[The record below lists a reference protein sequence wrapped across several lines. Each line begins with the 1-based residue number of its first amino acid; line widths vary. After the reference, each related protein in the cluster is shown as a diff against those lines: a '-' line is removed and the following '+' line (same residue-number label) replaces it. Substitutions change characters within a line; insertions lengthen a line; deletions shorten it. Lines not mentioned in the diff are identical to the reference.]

1 MSIPRRIGECQNVA
15 PESSTLSGRNK
26 EIERNC
32 MMFSS
37 YSVMEYR
44 VRRVTPLL
52 VESCEGKAFSM
63 HAHASMRHMSSL
75 LLRRDV
81 SLDANGWHLAR
92 FGVYGSRFRDDDVVV
107 VVVAMRCDPPV
118 TPSYHIFL
126 LSFSSSFSVDALS
139 VRSPHH
145 HFRLIFHLINIPQ
158 QFLSFS
164 IHFLHN
170 SASHVFVGLVT
181 YAFDVC
187 SQTEI

>member
-1 MSIPRRIGECQNVA
+1 MSIPRRIGECQDVA

-75 LLRRDV
+75 LLRWDV
-81 SLDANGWHLAR
+81 CLDANGWHLAR
-92 FGVYGSRFRDDDVVV
+92 FGVYGSRFRNDVVI
-107 VVVAMRCDPPV
+107 VVAMSHAIISHF
-118 TPSYHIFL
+118 PSFL
-126 LSFSSSFSVDALS
+126 FVK
-139 VRSPHH
+139 
-145 HFRLIFHLINIPQ
+145 
-158 QFLSFS
+158 FLSRRALRSVAPPSLSSYFS
-164 IHFLHN
+164 FNKYLPTISLFFHTF
-170 SASHVFVGLVT
+170 SA
-181 YAFDVC
+181 
-187 SQTEI
+187 